1 MPAVQT
7 KPSPAPTAQS
17 GMVLIAVLWIVA
29 ALSIIVTGLTRS
41 VRQEARLLAQS
52 RASVVAQAQ
61 GDAALQLVLQD
72 LAARPAAPNRLSYV
86 DATYRDVPVRV
97 EVMPLNGLID
107 INNAPEALLTRLYT
121 IAAGLPPDAAQAL
134 AQATVQARER
144 KDAKGVAERF
154 EAVEDLLRV
163 PGIGYP
169 LYARL
174 APLVTA
180 DLRGAGKVNPM
191 AAPPEVLVVLAAGR
205 ADVAARI
212 ADARLAGQDGIDSTG
227 LDAAL
232 IDNNTSGRRLRLR
245 ARVPLDSGAFL
256 YVTRYVEL
264 TSRGRN
270 GLPWYTYHTELSYEP
285 LPSTQSTQR

>member
-1 MPAVQT
+1 MSAIPK
-7 KPSPAPTAQS
+7 KPSPASAVQS

-41 VRQEARLLAQS
+41 VRQEARVLAQA

-72 LAARPAAPNRLSYV
+72 LAARPATPNRLGYI
-86 DATYRDVPVRV
+86 DTTYRSVPVRV

-121 IAAGLPPDAAQAL
+121 IAAGLPPSTAQTL

-154 EAVEDLLRV
+154 EANEDLLRV

-191 AAPPEVLVVLAAGR
+191 AAPPEVLAVLAAGR

-212 ADARLAGQDGIDSTG
+212 ADARLAGQEGIDTTG
-227 LDAAL
+227 LDAAF

-245 ARVPLDSGAFL
+245 ARVPLATGAFL

-264 TSRGRN
+264 SGRGRT
-270 GLPWYTYHTELSYEP
+270 GLPWYTYQSELSYDP